1 MSIIEYISP
10 AKCKDCKYY
19 TVKRYKNFPPYR
31 GWCNLKQIE
40 TWRKRLV
47 CDEWAYISDLLP
59 KE

>member
-47 CDEWAYISDLLP
+47 CDEW
-59 KE
+59 KMN